1 MKQKAHGKKNLV
13 YDQEC
18 EQVHYKIPLKS
29 RMKRVLRGA
38 PSEYQP
44 AECDPPDQQLT
55 VDQSTD
61 DEEAAWMTMP
71 VSAMLGVAESKLWHS
86 TADTCD
92 DEEEEYLQALAMVRH
107 DARALRIEIM
117 FCMRLNLINRF
128 IAAHDFLQDNHGID
142 YAAPEF
148 QTESLDNLLLCAV
161 FFRAYKVLDYLVE
174 CTRRDLLMVPCTT
187 PIFHGGTTLHVA
199 IIRGCPKLVGMTLEG
214 LNEQN
219 RLKVLNTFGNGNFFS
234 APGSCFS
241 VPLLLALQT
250 GRMDIFLN
258 LVAYGGDPTVKDPHN
273 GNGMMHAITLYGR
286 QEPDRAVEMMHGIL
300 KHDTMKRWY
309 CKRINIDYGKFTQIE
324 AMRMRQLLLQTE
336 NVAGYSPLT
345 HAALYGVYPILQALL
360 QMDTVY
366 KRSIWNMGASS
377 LSYYDMTEVDPT
389 VRDLTGRC
397 RPSVL
402 ELLLYERDDDDIPT
416 LSMEPLCDL
425 MRSKW
430 QSWKFVYICWGLWHL
445 ASISSYTMF
454 IIFEMTANVDHAN
467 PGNVT
472 EQSNDSQLGFTFC
485 HPVASMVTQ
494 INMWV
499 MVSVYILFTVTDN
512 MQSIWLYIRGRVL
525 WPGSGHYLVPW
536 SVIRKYD
543 DFNMHLA
550 FFAILTFLSL
560 LRVIPRDD
568 IHRMVSGFG
577 IMEGWYFLL
586 FFTRAFHHTSL
597 FTVITNRMFH
607 LDLLRFS
614 IIAIIHIISFGSCLM
629 ILLSP
634 HLPNEVNN
642 IFESAQTMFLV
653 MIGVADLGFLDSP
666 TISWVA
672 KFVGTGFVITAT
684 VLLLNLLIAAMG
696 DTYAGISENKECIW
710 LKMRV
715 RSVLML
721 DRFLHFSLFRRRML
735 GHDLF
740 YKHEARKWILKV
752 DNTDRHMD
760 VIEESLCDSVLRS
773 FTTWSLQY
781 GKLLQW

>member
-1 MKQKAHGKKNLV
+1 
-13 YDQEC
+13 
-18 EQVHYKIPLKS
+18 
-29 RMKRVLRGA
+29 MKRTLRSA
-38 PSEYQP
+38 PP
-44 AECDPPDQQLT
+44 AYRPANYKPPDQPST
-55 VDQSTD
+55 VQEPADD
-61 DEEAAWMTMP
+61 DEVWLTRMP
-71 VSAMLGVAESKLWHS
+71 VGAMLGVAESKLWHS
-86 TADTCD
+86 PADTCD
-92 DEEEEYLQALAMVRH
+92 LEEEEYLKALAAVQH
-107 DARALRIEIM
+107 DAKALRIEVM

-128 IAAHDFLQDNHGID
+128 MTAHDFLRDNHGID
-142 YAAPEF
+142 YAALEF

-161 FFRAYKVLDYLVE
+161 FYKAYKVLHYLVV
-174 CTRRDLLMVPCTT
+174 CTGRDLLMVPCNT

-199 IIRGCPKLVGMTLEG
+199 IIRGCLRLVRMTLEG
-214 LNEQN
+214 LNEKN
-219 RLKVLNTFGNGNFFS
+219 RLKVLNTFGNGTFFS
-234 APGSCFS
+234 ASGSCYS

-250 GRMDIFLN
+250 GQMDIFFK
-258 LVAYGGDPTVKDPHN
+258 LVDYGADPTVKDPHN

-286 QEPDRAVEMMHGIL
+286 QEPDKAVNMMHGIL
-300 KHDTMKRWY
+300 KHETMKRWY

-389 VRDLTGRC
+389 VRDLIGRC
-397 RPSVL
+397 KPTVL
-402 ELLLYERDDDDIPT
+402 ELLLYERDDDNIPALT
-416 LSMEPLCDL
+416 MEPLHDL
-425 MRSKW
+425 MRSRW
-430 QSWKFVYICWGLWHL
+430 QSWKLVYICWGLWHL
-445 ASISSYTMF
+445 MSISAYTMYS
-454 IIFEMTANVDHAN
+454 IFEQATEVDQASSE
-467 PGNVT
+467 NVT
-472 EQSNDSQLGFTFC
+472 DQCNDSQLGFTFS
-485 HPVASMVTQ
+485 HPVARMVTHV
-494 INMWV
+494 NMWIIV
-499 MVSVYILFTVTDN
+499 LVYLLFTITGAI
-512 MQSIWLYIRGRVL
+512 QSVRLYVRGRVL

-550 FFAILTFLSL
+550 IFCILTLISL

-568 IHRMVSGFG
+568 IHNVVTGFG

-586 FFTRAFHHTSL
+586 FFTRAFRHTSL

-634 HLPNEVNN
+634 HLPDEVNN
-642 IFESAQTMFLV
+642 IFETPQTMFLV
-653 MIGVADLGFLDSP
+653 MIGVADLSFLDSP
-666 TISWVA
+666 TTSWVA
-672 KFVGTGFVITAT
+672 KVVGIGFVISAT

-715 RSVLML
+715 RSVLIL
-721 DRFLHFSLFRRRML
+721 DRLLYFGFLRRRMM
-735 GHDLF
+735 GRDLY
-740 YKHEARKWILKV
+740 YKLEARKWTLKV
-752 DNTDRHMD
+752 DNTDNHLH
-760 VIEESLCDSVLRS
+760 VIEESLCESILRS
-773 FTTWSLQY
+773 FTAWLLNIWSNCNGYCFSWEQPDI
-781 GKLLQW
+781 